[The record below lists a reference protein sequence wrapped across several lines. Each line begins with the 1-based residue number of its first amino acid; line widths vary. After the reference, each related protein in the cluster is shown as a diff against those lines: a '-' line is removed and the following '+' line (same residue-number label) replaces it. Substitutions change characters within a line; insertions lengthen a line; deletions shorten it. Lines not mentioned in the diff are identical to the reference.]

1 MIKYDNYSRVL
12 ELSRLSPPEPIVEPE
27 KPSERITKN
36 QWNSWCI
43 ERYFEHS
50 DTWTRV
56 TKFYDT
62 KKQAENVLTNRDIFF
77 KRLEDCL
84 EL

>member
-12 ELSRLSPPEPIVEPE
+12 ELSRLPPPEQIVEPE
-27 KPSERITKN
+27 KPSERLTKN
-36 QWNSWCI
+36 RWNSWCI
-43 ERYFEHS
+43 ERYSEYS
-50 DTWTRV
+50 DVWTRV
-56 TKFYDT
+56 TKYYDT

-77 KRLEDCL
+77 KRLADCV